1 MITKQHAV
9 QTLYWICIF
18 IVSISMVVYGVAKP
32 FQFESFDKTSNLNV
46 SEGHKIMW
54 TFYSYTKAY
63 PIIIGIF
70 EVIGGVSLL
79 FNRTRIFG
87 CFILITILVN
97 IILQDYFYEI
107 VALNSAIFY
116 LILVFIILIID
127 FKKVRVILTELF
139 KSARKRNNYLIV
151 IIAFLIACVIKF
163 YETRMI

>member
-1 MITKQHAV
+1 MVTKQHAL

-32 FQFESFDKTSNLNV
+32 FQFESFGKTSNLNV

-151 IIAFLIACVIKF
+151 IIAFLIACIIKF